1 MHSHKQKIAYPVRS
15 PHQVCG
21 TGQRR
26 LTSNGAGRQIKSV
39 TNLAIVTNIALFVL
53 KLSVGFLTGSIALI
67 ADGVHS
73 LSDMS
78 TDLVVLFGVR
88 LGSKEADQDHP
99 YGYGRA
105 ETFSAAFIALFLV
118 FIGSAMIYY
127 AAIDVAKGNVTDFHV
142 AVLIVAIISVIVK
155 ELLYSAT
162 KRAAIKSHSS
172 ALYAN
177 AWHQR
182 SDALSSV
189 AVLIGFISLKAGFSY
204 GDQIAA
210 VVVGLM
216 IILVAVRIIGDCLRE
231 LTESAVDADTVE
243 RIKHI
248 IDSNSSINQWHKLRT
263 RTVGR
268 EVFLDLHI
276 LVDPDLNI
284 VAAHEISESL
294 ENALHEQI
302 TRPVNITVHIEPDIP
317 ELRK

>member
-1 MHSHKQKIAYPVRS
+1 MQSHKQKIARK
-15 PHQVCG
+15 
-21 TGQRR
+21 
-26 LTSNGAGRQIKSV
+26 QIKSV
-39 TNLAIVTNIALFVL
+39 TNLAIATNTVLFVL

-67 ADGVHS
+67 ADGIHS
-73 LSDMS
+73 LSDMT
-78 TDLVVLFGVR
+78 TDLAVLLGVHF
-88 LGSKEADQDHP
+88 GSKEADQDHP
-99 YGYGRA
+99 YGHGRV

-118 FIGSAMIYY
+118 FVGSAMIYY
-127 AAIDVAKGNVTDFHV
+127 AAIDITKGNVTDFHIV
-142 AVLIVAIISVIVK
+142 VLIVAIVSIIVK
-155 ELLYSAT
+155 ELLYRVT

-189 AVLIGFISLKAGFSY
+189 AVVVGFISLKAGFNF

-210 VVVGLM
+210 IVVGLM
-216 IILVAVRIIGDCLRE
+216 IILVGVRVLVDCLRE
-231 LTESAVDADTVE
+231 LTESAVDRDTIEHIKSIINAD
-243 RIKHI
+243 
-248 IDSNSSINQWHKLRT
+248 SSIRQWHKLRT

-284 VAAHEISESL
+284 AAAHKISESL
-294 ENALHEQI
+294 ENTLHEQI
-302 TRPVNITVHIEPDIP
+302 ARPVNITVHIEPDTP